1 MNLSFDFE
9 NFIQEFADTCSK
21 VEKKIFQKD
30 EVITSYIEK
39 RNQFC
44 ILINGN
50 ADLVRYDSN
59 GNRTIVEHF
68 SNNDIFGELFYD
80 IITNNELFVEAR
92 EKCEVLFYIYDCIHV
107 KCKNNCK
114 FHQKLTEYLPELI
127 LLKIMNL
134 NTRIELLTK
143 RSTRD
148 KLITYFTALSKK
160 SFSKSFKLPLSLTD
174 LADYLGV
181 DRSAMMREL
190 KLLKEDGF
198 IQKDG
203 NRITLL
209 YK

>member
-59 GNRTIVEHF
+59 GNRTIVEHC

-80 IITNNELFVEAR
+80 IITNN
-92 EKCEVLFYIYDCIHV
+92 
-107 KCKNNCK
+107 
-114 FHQKLTEYLPELI
+114 
-127 LLKIMNL
+127 
-134 NTRIELLTK
+134 
-143 RSTRD
+143 
-148 KLITYFTALSKK
+148 
-160 SFSKSFKLPLSLTD
+160 
-174 LADYLGV
+174 
-181 DRSAMMREL
+181 
-190 KLLKEDGF
+190 
-198 IQKDG
+198 
-203 NRITLL
+203 
-209 YK
+209 